1 MKTDKLLS
9 RNNTKRETDF
19 YFHVLYN
26 IIKLQYLKENG
37 ILQSSEGMTNCR
49 SWVIYLNRPLPATNR
64 SPSRVEQHLQWAET
78 AYSSIP
84 SSMSFMNMGE
94 KRYFLSIQAEL
105 SQNTWLF
112 NKEILNT
119 YFRQKENG
127 KAEMQE
133 EIMSNDI
140 GKYVIK
146 ARQMMTI

>member
-1 MKTDKLLS
+1 
-9 RNNTKRETDF
+9 
-19 YFHVLYN
+19 
-26 IIKLQYLKENG
+26 
-37 ILQSSEGMTNCR
+37 
-49 SWVIYLNRPLPATNR
+49 
-64 SPSRVEQHLQWAET
+64 
-78 AYSSIP
+78 
-84 SSMSFMNMGE
+84 MSFMNMGE

-146 ARQMMTI
+146 ARQMMNI